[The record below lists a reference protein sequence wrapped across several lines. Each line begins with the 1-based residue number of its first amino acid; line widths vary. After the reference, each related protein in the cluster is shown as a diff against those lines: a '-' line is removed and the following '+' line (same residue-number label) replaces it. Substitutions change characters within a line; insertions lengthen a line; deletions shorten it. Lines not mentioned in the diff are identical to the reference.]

1 MLRLDRYVLAH
12 IFAALAIVTML
23 CFPMSAQ
30 AQNRTVRVT
39 GQVLDEADQPLA
51 GVAVTISGG
60 TRGVTTDLDGSF
72 TISVNIGQQLDFSY
86 LGYSDY
92 SVKINDDK
100 RVVVKMQPQ
109 ANEMDE
115 VTIVAF
121 SKQKKESVIG
131 SIATVK
137 PAELKVPSSN
147 LTTAL
152 AGRVAGMISYQRS
165 GEPGMDNAD
174 FFIRGVTTFG
184 YKVDPLILIDNV
196 EMTSTDLARL
206 QVDDIASFS
215 IMKDATATALYG
227 ARGANGVIL
236 VTTKQGSEGPAKLS
250 FRYETSISTP
260 TQDVDLADPITYM
273 RLANE
278 AVLTRDPLGM
288 TLYSEGKIDNTIA
301 GTNPYAYPATD
312 WKDALLSNLSTSH
325 RANLSIR
332 GGGKVAQYYVAA
344 GFTQENGILKVD
356 KQNNFNN
363 NIDLK
368 NYSLRSNVNINITK
382 TTELIVRMT
391 GQFADYN
398 GPIDGGTALY
408 NKIMKTNPVL
418 FPAYYPKTEDYQYVN
433 HILFGNYDEGQYI
446 NPYADMVRGYKE
458 YSRTMLSSQF
468 ELKQKF
474 DFITEGL
481 SARVLFNAKRNS
493 YYEVS
498 RAYNPFY
505 YTADTYDK
513 NTGKYTLRAIN
524 PDGGTEYL
532 NYSPGAKTVSADMY
546 LEASLN
552 YDRTFAEKHAVS
564 GLLVFQAK
572 HNVTGNAATLQES
585 LPYRNLGLSGRATY
599 GYDSRYFIELN
610 FGYNGSERF
619 SANHR
624 WGFFPSAGFGWMV
637 SNEPFWGENLKNV
650 ISKLKIKGTY
660 GLVGNDAIGSSRF
673 LYLSE
678 VNMNNSDRGAA
689 FGTDG
694 SYSKDGITLNRYE
707 NKAITWEVA
716 KKGNVGFEL
725 SLFDAIELQAEYYK
739 ERRDN
744 ILMTRANT
752 SSTMGLSAQP
762 VANIGKAEGEGIDMS
777 LDVNKAFG
785 KNWWI
790 QARMNFTYATSK
802 YLVYEEPNY
811 ADAPWKSRVGYSLG
825 QQWGYLAERLFV
837 DDAEVKNSPYQNFG
851 EYAGGDIKYH
861 DVNGDGQITA
871 LDQVPIGWPTTPE
884 IVYGFG
890 VSVGWKNLD
899 FSCFFQGMARE
910 SFWIDPAATAPFYQ
924 EHQLLQAYA
933 DSHWSED
940 NRDLYALWPRLGTTL
955 SSNNNQRST
964 WFMRDGSFLRLK
976 SLEIGYT
983 FRVKKWKDT
992 GFRLYLSGTNLLTFS
1007 NFKLW
1012 DPEMAGN
1019 GLGYPVQRV
1028 FNIGLNVN
1036 L

>member
-1 MLRLDRYVLAH
+1 MLLLACLVCMPLLSS
-12 IFAALAIVTML
+12 AAGAE
-23 CFPMSAQ
+23 Q
-30 AQNRTVRVT
+30 DGKTVNVNGRVT
-39 GQVLDEADQPLA
+39 DENDQPLA
-51 GVAVTISGG
+51 GVGIIVQGS
-60 TRGVTTDLDGSF
+60 TRGVSTDLDGTF
-72 TISVNIGQQLDFSY
+72 TIQVKIGQKLELSY
-86 LGYSDY
+86 LGYQDLVV
-92 SVKINDDK
+92 SVTSDK
-100 RVVVKMQPQ
+100 RLVLKMAPQ
-109 ANEMDE
+109 ESVLDE

-121 SKQKKESVIG
+121 SKQRKESVIG
-131 SIATVK
+131 SISTIK

-165 GEPGMDNAD
+165 GEPGQDNAD

-236 VTTKQGSEGPAKLS
+236 VTTKQGAEGKAKLS
-250 FRYETSISTP
+250 FRYETSISGP
-260 TQDVDLADPITYM
+260 TRDVELADPITYM

-288 TLYSEGKIDNTIA
+288 TLYSDQKIDNTIA
-301 GTNPYAYPATD
+301 GTNPYYYPATD
-312 WKDALLSNLSTSH
+312 WKKALIKDLTSNH
-325 RANLSIR
+325 RANLSIS
-332 GGGKVAQYYVAA
+332 GGGKVARYYVAA
-344 GFTQENGILKVD
+344 GFSQENGILKVD

-382 TTELIVRMT
+382 TTELIIRMS
-391 GQFADYN
+391 GQFADYT

-408 NKIMKTNPVL
+408 NKIMQTNPVL
-418 FPAYYPKTEDYQYVN
+418 FPAYYPKDDDHRYVN
-433 HILFGNYDEGQYI
+433 HILFGNYGNGDYI
-446 NPYADMVRGYKE
+446 NPYADMVKGYKE
-458 YSRTMLSSQF
+458 YSRNVLNSQF
-468 ELKQKF
+468 EVKQNF
-474 DFITEGL
+474 DFVTKGL
-481 SARVLFNAKRNS
+481 SARVMFNTKRTS
-493 YYEVS
+493 YYETTRS
-498 RAYNPFY
+498 YTPFY
-505 YTADTYDK
+505 YYASDYDKINDTYK
-513 NTGKYTLRAIN
+513 LTPIN
-524 PDGGTEYL
+524 EDGGTEYL
-532 NYSPGAKTVSADMY
+532 NYTPGEKTVSSDMY
-546 LEASLN
+546 VEASVN
-552 YDRTFAEKHAVS
+552 YDCTFAEKHAVS

-572 HNVTGNAATLQES
+572 HNVTGNASTLHES

-599 GYDSRYFIELN
+599 GFDKRYFIELN

-637 SNEPFWGENLKNV
+637 SNEPYWGENLGR
-650 ISKLKIKGTY
+650 IITKLKVKGTY

-678 VNMNNSDRGAA
+678 VNMNDSDKGAT
-689 FGTDG
+689 FGRDNG
-694 SYSKDGITLNRYE
+694 YSKNGISLSRYA
-707 NKAITWEVA
+707 NNAITWEVSR
-716 KKGNVGFEL
+716 KGNIGVEL
-725 SLFDAIELQAEYYK
+725 TLFDAFELQAEYYK
-739 ERRDN
+739 ERRKN
-744 ILMTRANT
+744 ILMTRTAT
-752 SSTMGLSAQP
+752 PATMGLSAQP
-762 VANIGKAEGEGIDMS
+762 FANIGEAEGSGVDLSIDI
-777 LDVNKAFG
+777 NKSIN
-785 KNWWI
+785 KNLWI
-790 QARMNFTYATSK
+790 QGRMNFTYSTSK
-802 YLVYEEPNY
+802 YLVYEEPTY
-811 ADAPWKSRVGYSLG
+811 DTAPWKSRVGYPIS

-837 DDAEVKNSPYQNFG
+837 DDVEVKNSPYQNFG
-851 EYAGGDIKYH
+851 EYGAGDIKYH
-861 DVNGDGQITA
+861 DVNRDGQITT

-890 VSVGWKNLD
+890 LSVGWKNLD
-899 FSCFFQGMARE
+899 VSCFFQGLARE
-910 SFWIDPAATAPFYQ
+910 SFWIDTAATAPFYS

-940 NRDLYALWPRLGTTL
+940 NRDLYALWPRLSTTL
-955 SSNNNQRST
+955 NQNNNQKST

-976 SLEIGYT
+976 SVELGYT
-983 FRVKKWKDT
+983 FRIKRWPDA
-992 GFRLYLSGTNLLTFS
+992 GFRLYVSGTNLLTFS
-1007 NFKLW
+1007 NFDLW

-1028 FNIGLNVN
+1028 FNIGLNIN